1 VKSDL
6 QSGVV
11 IGLSIYG
18 IGTILTV
25 IVHQIFGWHNPHSPP
40 ASAIPLFVTL
50 IIGGWRLLV
59 TAFNTIL
66 EKSKMA
72 KGELMVHIGAG
83 IIVFG
88 FVVWLNQM
96 G

>member
-6 QSGVV
+6 QRGVV

-25 IVHQIFGWHNPHSPP
+25 IVHQIFGWLNPHSPP
-40 ASAIPLFVTL
+40 TSALPLFLTL
-50 IIGGWRLLV
+50 IIGAWRLLV
-59 TAFNTIL
+59 TAFNGIL
-66 EKSKMA
+66 KKSKTA